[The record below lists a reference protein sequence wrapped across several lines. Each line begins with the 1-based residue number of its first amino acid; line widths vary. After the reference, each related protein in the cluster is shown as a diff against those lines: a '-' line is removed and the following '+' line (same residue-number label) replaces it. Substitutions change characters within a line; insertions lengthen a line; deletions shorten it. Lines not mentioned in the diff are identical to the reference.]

1 MRRVAYGL
9 SLLVV
14 VLAAAIVPMPL
25 VEFSPGGATS
35 IPERLLEVDESLDTT
50 PISGDMSLLTVR
62 LSHPSLLEVVRATV
76 SPLRDLEPRTTV
88 FPAGVRDQDYLDLQR
103 DEFRRAFELAVA
115 VGLRAAGEDVSFSS
129 APLVAQVVEG
139 GPADGH
145 LHAGDIVLA
154 IDGREVASRAELIE
168 AAGELSLGQE
178 VVLTLDRDG
187 RELDVPVVAG
197 RIPELDRPALGISL
211 LDVTEDVELPAGIDM
226 RTTRIGGPSAGMM
239 IALTT
244 YDLFSDVDLAAG
256 REIAGT
262 GTIDAEGLVGPIGG
276 VGEKVVAAAAAGADV
291 MIVPAAQEAEAMSRV
306 RGDLRI
312 LPVATL
318 DEAIAALRADP

>member
-1 MRRVAYGL
+1 MRRIAYGL

-14 VLAAAIVPMPL
+14 VLAAATVPMPL

-35 IPERLLEVDESLDTT
+35 IPERLLEVDESLDIT

-62 LSHPSLLEVVRATV
+62 LSHPSLLEVVRAAL
-76 SPLRDLEPRTTV
+76 SPLRDLEPRSTV
-88 FPAGVRDQDYLDLQR
+88 FPTDVRDDEYLQLQR
-103 DEFRRAFELAVA
+103 DEFGRTFELAVA

-129 APLVAQVVEG
+129 APLVAQVVPG

-145 LHAGDIVLA
+145 LRAGDIVLA
-154 IDGREVASRAELIE
+154 IDGREVDSRAQLIE
-168 AAGELSLGQE
+168 AAGDLSLGQE
-178 VVLTLDRDG
+178 VVLAIERDG
-187 RELDVPVVAG
+187 RELDVPVEAG

-211 LDVTEDVELPAGIDM
+211 VDVTEDVELPEGIDM
-226 RTTRIGGPSAGMM
+226 RNTRIGGPSAGLM

-244 YDLFSDVDLAAG
+244 YDLFSEVDLADG

-262 GTIDAEGLVGPIGG
+262 GTIDADGLVGPVGG

-291 MIVPAAQEAEAMSRV
+291 MIVPAAQEAEARSRV
-306 RGDLRI
+306 RGDLRLI
-312 LPVATL
+312 AVETL
-318 DEAIAALRADP
+318 DEAIAALRADA